1 MIKYISITLMAVL
14 LLSCSNKV
22 EDNAT
27 LVLTDYSEVVKFENN
42 NENETKENN
51 MDILKLYI
59 DDVEV
64 EVQWEDNE
72 SVKQISNL
80 AKKNPI
86 IINSHQYGGF
96 EQVGD
101 IGQNIVSNDIQM
113 TTEPGDIVLYAGNNI
128 VVFFGSNSW
137 AYTKLGKI
145 NKEKEEI
152 KNLLN
157 KERVTLKIE

>member
-1 MIKYISITLMAVL
+1 MIKHISITLMALL

-27 LVLTDYSEVVKFENN
+27 LVPTDYSEVVKFEAN

-64 EVQWEDNE
+64 DVQWEDNE

-80 AKKNPI
+80 AKKNSI

-137 AYTKLGKI
+137 SYTKLGKI

-157 KERVTLKIE
+157 KERATLKIE

>member
-1 MIKYISITLMAVL
+1 MIKHISITLMALL

-27 LVLTDYSEVVKFENN
+27 LVPTDYSEVVKFEAN

-64 EVQWEDNE
+64 DVQWEDNE

-80 AKKNPI
+80 AKKNSI

-137 AYTKLGKI
+137 FYTKLGKI